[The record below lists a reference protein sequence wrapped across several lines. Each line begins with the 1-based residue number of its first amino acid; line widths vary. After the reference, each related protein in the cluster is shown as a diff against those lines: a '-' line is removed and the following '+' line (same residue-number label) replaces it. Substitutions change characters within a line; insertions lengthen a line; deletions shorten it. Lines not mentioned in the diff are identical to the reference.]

1 MRSSLKPSTI
11 MTSPN
16 SNKKSDLFNS
26 KKLKLS
32 LNTRFKTQ
40 ISPPPSMPVVPES
53 TNTLKVPEGVY
64 FNSSSKEVIDDSFMT
79 AKLRNIYGSMNN
91 SE

>member
-1 MRSSLKPSTI
+1 
-11 MTSPN
+11 
-16 SNKKSDLFNS
+16 
-26 KKLKLS
+26 
-32 LNTRFKTQ
+32 
-40 ISPPPSMPVVPES
+40 MPVVPES
-53 TNTLKVPEGVY
+53 TNTLKVPEGGY